1 MGEHESV
8 SLEARNRKRA
18 ADPVNG
24 ADAFQLP
31 EEMMEWYRSL
41 DSAGAHAASEAKWWQ
56 DFLKDQCDGA
66 GGWTRNWPIHAK
78 HAELNHLYLPLSIYL
93 SWLQSY
99 FVFHHDWGPTID
111 QDFFRAWLP
120 ALRYVHRHSAPMH
133 FVIGR
138 QSPFYIER
146 CFRNDRKRAVW
157 AVYFGPFCSNGDY
170 QVGVGNGGAIA
181 ALLDLMTAT
190 LGNIYLQGRCPT
202 LSLSVKMLKPVVP
215 MPGLFK
221 AEAWIEKEEAG
232 RLYTKAE
239 FSDGQGVIFDVC
251 EAVLKAKRPSKL
263 WARLFEVMKMLL
275 TAWDT
280 NLFRTPHLIS
290 MAHIHLIT

>member
-1 MGEHESV
+1 MGEHESE

-78 HAELNHLYLPLSIYL
+78 HPELNHL
-93 SWLQSY
+93 
-99 FVFHHDWGPTID
+99 
-111 QDFFRAWLP
+111 
-120 ALRYVHRHSAPMH
+120 YVHRHSAPMH

-239 FSDGQGVIFDVC
+239 FSDDF
-251 EAVLKAKRPSKL
+251 
-263 WARLFEVMKMLL
+263 
-275 TAWDT
+275 
-280 NLFRTPHLIS
+280 
-290 MAHIHLIT
+290 